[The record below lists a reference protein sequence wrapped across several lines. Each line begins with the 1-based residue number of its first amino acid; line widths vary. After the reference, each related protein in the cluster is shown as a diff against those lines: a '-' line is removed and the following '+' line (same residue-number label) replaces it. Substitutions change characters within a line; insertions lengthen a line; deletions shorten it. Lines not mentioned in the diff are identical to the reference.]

1 MGAGWCE
8 DGRLGRGHLL
18 FSGDALVVSSLSP
31 SFFFVLAA
39 RRHLGF
45 WSGLWNTGRG
55 RGLKSTCVVSS
66 SLQDSSRLR
75 GSGLASLGDARRPGR
90 VRLIMLVVRL
100 CQSINM
106 AELSWK

>member
-66 SLQDSSRLR
+66 SLQDSRRLP
-75 GSGLASLGDARRPGR
+75 GSWLASWEVDARRPGR
-90 VRLIMLVVRL
+90 VRFTMAG
-100 CQSINM
+100 CQIVL
-106 AELSWK
+106 EH